1 MADIPVYIAADVKK
15 SGVLIDPKK
24 SAVDVYN
31 SEQNVVIE
39 ADNVLAEAT
48 SGRAALKKF
57 FEN

>member
-1 MADIPVYIAADVKK
+1 MSDIPVYIAADVKK
-15 SGVLIDPKK
+15 SGILIDPKK

-31 SEQNVVIE
+31 KEQGVIE